1 MVTARGKMMALL
13 GVCAA
18 LGASGAGA
26 AAATA
31 KTHKPTPPTKQA
43 TPVVVTV
50 KVADDYFAPTKV
62 TIGEGSSVKWVWGP
76 DINVHNVTLA
86 SGPQGVSKKDF
97 TSVSGSTALVFKRTF
112 TVPGTY
118 KFICTIHAMMKMTVI
133 VKK

>member
-1 MVTARGKMMALL
+1 MRMVTARGKMMALL

-31 KTHKPTPPTKQA
+31 K
-43 TPVVVTV
+43 
-50 KVADDYFAPTKV
+50 VADDYFAPTKV
-62 TIGEGSSVKWVWGP
+62 TIDEGSSVKWVWGP